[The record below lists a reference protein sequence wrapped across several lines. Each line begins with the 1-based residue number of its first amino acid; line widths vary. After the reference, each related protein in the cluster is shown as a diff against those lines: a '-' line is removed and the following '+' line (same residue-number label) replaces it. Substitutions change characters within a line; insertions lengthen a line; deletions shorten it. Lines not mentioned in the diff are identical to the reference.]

1 MMHWRVKRKL
11 MVLAGIA
18 LLAAA
23 FAASLPPYLQAVR
36 QADTAL
42 LTGMNRVSD
51 VWREEVRAVAEQARI
66 LSGQPDLARLTL
78 RPPATGFSPAGRAD
92 GELLVITDKEGRAVV
107 SLDPVEASVPGSP
120 RVQAA
125 LNGHASSGLSV
136 TGGKV
141 LVLAAAPIFDKAKT
155 ITGAVVAGHRAGADR
170 LADWALAAGG
180 TLTFY
185 DGQPPAKE
193 SPLLPASERV
203 WQVADGPWVKLTVPL
218 ESFAPWLWPLATGL
232 AAALLLL
239 LWPVKVAPSRR
250 EEQKPEGDEALAH
263 IARQLEE
270 VTALPQPSPF
280 DMPDAVFLLDAE
292 GCIVA
297 SNGPAK
303 TLAGM
308 GESALHGRAFEELVS
323 DVPPLRA
330 ELHQHLSAALSGA
343 DELFET
349 RFSRPESGP
358 VQVEIAAG
366 TVPHADGPRAQLV
379 VRDITHRI
387 QAAEHRAEAD
397 KMAGIGA
404 LAGGIAHDYNNAL
417 GGILGYAAL
426 IKDRVPEDDKVYHY
440 TDIIERSAARA
451 SELTRQLLGYARGGK
466 YHSGRVRVGDIVQQ
480 IVGAMEKDYAERNI
494 IVDARTDTHLAAVEG
509 DGAQLYEVLANLCAN
524 ARDAMP
530 HGGKITLTC
539 DMAEIAEN
547 DPMAPPGLPP
557 GKFIC
562 LSVSDTGHGMT
573 PETRKKMFEPFFT
586 TRTPGE
592 NTGLGLA
599 MVWGIIQRHGGQITV
614 ASSPGHGTTVRLYL
628 PALEGSMAVL
638 DELLPPE
645 IPQGVETVLV
655 IDDEP
660 AELEAARE
668 ILARAGYGVVQ
679 ALSGQ
684 EALDVYREYGESIAL
699 VLLDIVMPKMS
710 GRETLAGLKQIDPDV
725 KVVVASGFSRHG
737 QAHDLLEAGAA
748 AYIHK
753 PYRTDELAATVRT
766 TLDGPPKTMEQSA

>member
-1 MMHWRVKRKL
+1 MMHWRIKRKL
-11 MVLAGIA
+11 MVLAGIVA
-18 LLAAA
+18 LVAA

-42 LTGMNRVSD
+42 LTGMSRVSD
-51 VWREEVRAVAEQARI
+51 VWREERHAVAEQARI
-66 LSGQPDLARLTL
+66 LSSQPDLVRLTL
-78 RPPATGFSPAGRAD
+78 RPPATDSLAPDRKD
-92 GELLVITDKEGRAVV
+92 GELLVVIDKEGRAVV

-120 RVQAA
+120 RVQGA

-136 TGGKV
+136 TDGKV
-141 LVLAAAPIFDKAKT
+141 LVLAAAPIFDKTKT
-155 ITGAVVAGHRAGADR
+155 ITGAVVAGHRVGPDR
-170 LADWALAAGG
+170 LAGWELAAGG
-180 TLTFY
+180 ALTFY
-185 DGQPPAKE
+185 DGQPPAKK

-218 ESFAPWLWPLATGL
+218 ESFVPWLWPLATGL

-239 LWPVKVAPSRR
+239 LWPVAAAPSRR
-250 EEQKPEGDEALAH
+250 EEKPEGDEALAH

-292 GCIVA
+292 GRIVA

-308 GESALHGRAFEELVS
+308 GESVLHGRAFEELVP

-330 ELHQHLSAALSGA
+330 ALHQHLSAVQNGA

-349 RFSRPESGP
+349 RLSRPGSGP
-358 VQVEIAAG
+358 VQVEVAAG

-379 VRDITHRI
+379 VRDITRRN

-494 IVDARTDTHLAAVEG
+494 TVEARTDTHLAAVEG

-530 HGGKITLTC
+530 HGGQLHLTC

-557 GKFIC
+557 GKFVR

-638 DELLPPE
+638 DEFLPPK

-710 GRETLAGLKQIDPDV
+710 GRETLVGLKQIDPDV